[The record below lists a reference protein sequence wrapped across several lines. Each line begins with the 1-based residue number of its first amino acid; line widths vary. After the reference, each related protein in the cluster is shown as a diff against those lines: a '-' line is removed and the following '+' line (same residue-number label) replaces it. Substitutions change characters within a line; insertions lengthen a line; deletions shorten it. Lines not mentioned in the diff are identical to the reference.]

1 MKLEGMF
8 TLIYKKEKNSFL
20 LPSDKKANILV
31 VQSPADP
38 ELLEAL
44 TVSTEWLVTAKA
56 KNNKEN

>member
-1 MKLEGMF
+1 MKLEGHVY
-8 TLIYKKEKNSFL
+8 IDIQKEKTSFI

-31 VQSPADP
+31 VQSLADP

-44 TVSTEWLVTAKA
+44 TVSIEWLVTAKA

>member
-8 TLIYKKEKNSFL
+8 TLIYKKEKFVY